1 MQINAAHKD
10 FYEGLQCEF
19 SSWPARSP
27 TTPAAGTFYVI
38 SCGQVAL
45 ADKVTQGSM
54 LLSAAYQQTSLPSS
68 LSSTSFSFL
77 YGKQFLAKTVMK

>member
-19 SSWPARSP
+19 SSWPAQSP

-45 ADKVTQGSM
+45 ADKVTQGST
-54 LLSAAYQQTSLPSS
+54 LLSATYKLHCLAVSVPHHLVSYMEN
-68 LSSTSFSFL
+68 SFL
-77 YGKQFLAKTVMK
+77 TKTVMK